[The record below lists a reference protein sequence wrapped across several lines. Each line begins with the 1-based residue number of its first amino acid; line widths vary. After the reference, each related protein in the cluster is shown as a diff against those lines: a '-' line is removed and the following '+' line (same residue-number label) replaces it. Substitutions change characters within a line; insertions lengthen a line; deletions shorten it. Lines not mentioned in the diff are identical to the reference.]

1 MVLCIFNMDA
11 ESAVDALQWLDWF
24 VSTTYL
30 QRKEEMGF
38 VCLGSDANW
47 QASRT
52 HNSRVR
58 VILESLSQQ
67 NF

>member
-38 VCLGSDANW
+38 VCLGSDVNW